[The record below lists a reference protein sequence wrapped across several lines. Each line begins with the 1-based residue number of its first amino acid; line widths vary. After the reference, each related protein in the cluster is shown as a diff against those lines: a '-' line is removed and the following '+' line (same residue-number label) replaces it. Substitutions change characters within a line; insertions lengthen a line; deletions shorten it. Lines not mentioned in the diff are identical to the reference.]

1 MQPLDSIKSL
11 SEFLKEAYPAKKNIR
26 YMTDEE
32 HELILNRIKAG
43 DSDKAIA
50 IDLDMFQSRIYKI
63 RKKYGNV

>member
-1 MQPLDSIKSL
+1 MQHLDLIKPLG
-11 SEFLKEAYPAKKNIR
+11 EFLKEAYPPKKNIR

-32 HELILNRIKAG
+32 YQIILDRIKAG

-63 RKKYGNV
+63 RKKHGSV

>member
-1 MQPLDSIKSL
+1 MQHLDLIKPL

-32 HELILNRIKAG
+32 HELILDRIKAG

-50 IDLDMFQSRIYKI
+50 IDLDMFQIRIYKI
-63 RKKYGNV
+63 RKKYGSV

>member
-1 MQPLDSIKSL
+1 MQHLDSIKSL
-11 SEFLKEAYPAKKNIR
+11 SEFLKEYCQPKKNIR

-32 HELILNRIKAG
+32 YQIILDRIKAG

-63 RKKYGNV
+63 RKKYGSV